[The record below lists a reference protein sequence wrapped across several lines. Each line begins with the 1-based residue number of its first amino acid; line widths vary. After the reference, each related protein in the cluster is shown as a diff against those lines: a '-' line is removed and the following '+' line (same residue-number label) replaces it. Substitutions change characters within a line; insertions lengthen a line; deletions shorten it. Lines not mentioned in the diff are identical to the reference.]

1 MLLSKIL
8 NAVSDDGRGYFMQ
21 GGMMDGYQQELRES
35 RQDHLDYFGTNQ
47 LVSSVNLANKD
58 TLERSKKL
66 TEWIVQQII
75 TLSDKVD
82 KASDASENPKA
93 NLQVKETL
101 NLFANWAKI
110 IVFL

>member
-1 MLLSKIL
+1 
-8 NAVSDDGRGYFMQ
+8 
-21 GGMMDGYQQELRES
+21 MD
-35 RQDHLDYFGTNQ
+35 
-47 LVSSVNLANKD
+47 
-58 TLERSKKL
+58 
-66 TEWIVQQII
+66 